1 MEALYQFLFGLLA
14 FFMALFAIESKDIIR
29 ALLYFLLF
37 NVVVGI
43 IMYVLGAPYVGLFQ
57 ILVYAGG
64 VTVLFLAALHTI
76 GGRVRR

>member
-1 MEALYQFLFGLLA
+1 MDEFYQILFGLLA
-14 FFMALFAIESKDIIR
+14 FVIALFAVESKDIIR

-37 NVVVGI
+37 NVIVGI

-64 VTVLFLAALHTI
+64 VTVLFLAALHTM
-76 GGRVRR
+76 GGRVKR

>member
-1 MEALYQFLFGLLA
+1 MEELYQFLFGLLA
-14 FFMALFAIESKDIIR
+14 FFIALLAVESKDIIK

-37 NVVVGI
+37 NVIVGI